1 MSGSILKL
9 IACLAMLID
18 HMAAFLPG
26 DFMDMKETLFTI
38 GDKAITLRLIMHYIG
53 RMAFPL
59 FAFLITE
66 GFTHTHDRKKYGIN
80 LFIFALISEI
90 PWNLAHTG
98 ELFYGRQNVFF
109 TLLLG
114 YIGLCALDHYKNDY
128 KKMTIALASLL
139 GVSLHTSSP
148 AQRQT
153 HDGNNRLLHAPE
165 QMDRRSGIH
174 PYPDVQRR
182 TRLCKSKVDKI
193 CILHILSTSS
203 SDPVSGQDLYSVVI
217 PLKRDSNYSFASS
230 AAFSRAGTI

>member
-38 GDKAITLRLIMHYIG
+38 GDKTITLRLIMHYIG

-80 LFIFALISEI
+80 LFLFALISEI

-128 KKMTIALASLL
+128 KKITIALASLL
-139 GVSLHTSSP
+139 GVSLLLRADYTCF
-148 AQRQT
+148 
-153 HDGNNRLLHAPE
+153 GFGFIILLHLLK
-165 QMDRRSGIH
+165 DRRMMAIIGCCMLPSRWIGGLAFI
-174 PYPDVQRR
+174 PILMYNGERGFAKAKWTKYAFYIFYPLHLLILYLVR
-182 TRLCKSKVDKI
+182 TY
-193 CILHILSTSS
+193 ILL
-203 SDPVSGQDLYSVVI
+203 
-217 PLKRDSNYSFASS
+217 
-230 AAFSRAGTI
+230 

>member
-26 DFMDMKETLFTI
+26 DFMDMQETLFTI
-38 GDKAITLRLIMHYIG
+38 GDKTITLRLIMHYIG

-80 LFIFALISEI
+80 LFLFALISEI

-128 KKMTIALASLL
+128 KKITIALASLL
-139 GVSLHTSSP
+139 GVSLLLRADYTCF
-148 AQRQT
+148 
-153 HDGNNRLLHAPE
+153 GFGFIILLHLLK
-165 QMDRRSGIH
+165 DRRMMAIIGCCMLPSRWIGGLAFI
-174 PYPDVQRR
+174 PILMYNGERGFAKAKWTKYAFYIFYPLHLLILYLVR
-182 TRLCKSKVDKI
+182 TY
-193 CILHILSTSS
+193 ILL
-203 SDPVSGQDLYSVVI
+203 
-217 PLKRDSNYSFASS
+217 
-230 AAFSRAGTI
+230 

>member
-1 MSGSILKL
+1 
-9 IACLAMLID
+9 
-18 HMAAFLPG
+18 
-26 DFMDMKETLFTI
+26 MDMKETLFTI

-139 GVSLHTSSP
+139 GVSLLLRADYTCF
-148 AQRQT
+148 
-153 HDGNNRLLHAPE
+153 GFGFIILLHLLK
-165 QMDRRSGIH
+165 DRRMMAIIGCCMLPSRWIGGLAFI
-174 PYPDVQRR
+174 PILMYNGERGFAKAKWTKYAFYIFYPLHLLILYLVR
-182 TRLCKSKVDKI
+182 TY
-193 CILHILSTSS
+193 ILL
-203 SDPVSGQDLYSVVI
+203 
-217 PLKRDSNYSFASS
+217 
-230 AAFSRAGTI
+230 

>member
-26 DFMDMKETLFTI
+26 DFMDMKETLFMI
-38 GDKAITLRLIMHYIG
+38 GNKAISLRMLMHYIG
-53 RMAFPL
+53 RTAFPL

-98 ELFYGRQNVFF
+98 DLFYARQNVFF

-114 YIGLCALDHYKNDY
+114 YLGLCTLEYYKDDY
-128 KKMTIALASLL
+128 
-139 GVSLHTSSP
+139 
-148 AQRQT
+148 
-153 HDGNNRLLHAPE
+153 
-165 QMDRRSGIH
+165 
-174 PYPDVQRR
+174 
-182 TRLCKSKVDKI
+182 
-193 CILHILSTSS
+193 
-203 SDPVSGQDLYSVVI
+203 
-217 PLKRDSNYSFASS
+217 
-230 AAFSRAGTI
+230 

>member
-139 GVSLHTSSP
+139 GVSLLLRADYTCF
-148 AQRQT
+148 
-153 HDGNNRLLHAPE
+153 GFGFIILLHLLK
-165 QMDRRSGIH
+165 DRRMMAIIGCCMLPSRWIGGLAFI
-174 PYPDVQRR
+174 PILMYNEERGFAKAKWTKYAFYIFYPLHLFVLYLVR
-182 TRLCKSKVDKI
+182 TY
-193 CILHILSTSS
+193 ILL
-203 SDPVSGQDLYSVVI
+203 
-217 PLKRDSNYSFASS
+217 
-230 AAFSRAGTI
+230 

>member
-139 GVSLHTSSP
+139 GVSLLLRADYTCF
-148 AQRQT
+148 
-153 HDGNNRLLHAPE
+153 GFGFIILLHLLK
-165 QMDRRSGIH
+165 DRRMMAIIGCCMLPSRWIGGLAFI
-174 PYPDVQRR
+174 PILMYNGERGFAKAKWTKYAFYIFYP
-182 TRLCKSKVDKI
+182 LHLL
-193 CILHILSTSS
+193 ILYLVRIYIL
-203 SDPVSGQDLYSVVI
+203 L
-217 PLKRDSNYSFASS
+217 
-230 AAFSRAGTI
+230 